1 MKTALSLLALALLL
15 LYPFAPASAAPA
27 RAGEIDFAALD
38 RTIEGQMSKHGL
50 VGVALA
56 VVENN
61 TIAYLKGYGFAGDGR
76 PMTAQ
81 TQMLIGSQSKSFTAL
96 AVARLAE
103 QGRLDLNAP
112 VQAYIPWFQVADEA
126 ASSSITLNHLLHHT
140 SGLSDAGYGVVLPT
154 DATPEQAVRSLA
166 QARLTAPVGSKHQ
179 YFNLGYSV
187 LAYLVELTS
196 GESYA
201 ETIRNHIL
209 DPLGMRASSA
219 DPWHAPGL
227 ARGYTRLF
235 SFPVLM
241 DEQIPAYGVGEGFIV
256 STAEDMARY
265 ALAFLGDGAGLV
277 SPDMLRRILTPGL
290 GSYGMGWYIY
300 ESGAKILH
308 GGANQTFRTEVN
320 LYPRG
325 GRAFVLLGNQG
336 YQVDHF
342 VSAAQLSAGVEA
354 IVLGRTPPPVE
365 QGWSVRWVGWGIGI
379 LVLGLALLHTRNFL
393 RLRGWKE
400 RSRSLPPARRAFDV
414 AISFLIP
421 TLILVLVFW
430 QVSRFYGDRFNL
442 WTNLAYLRFG
452 LPDIFIL
459 MIVGTLP
466 DYLQGL
472 AKLYLLWKR

>member
-1 MKTALSLLALALLL
+1 
-15 LYPFAPASAAPA
+15 
-27 RAGEIDFAALD
+27 
-38 RTIEGQMSKHGL
+38 
-50 VGVALA
+50 
-56 VVENN
+56 
-61 TIAYLKGYGFAGDGR
+61 
-76 PMTAQ
+76 
-81 TQMLIGSQSKSFTAL
+81 
-96 AVARLAE
+96 
-103 QGRLDLNAP
+103 
-112 VQAYIPWFQVADEA
+112 
-126 ASSSITLNHLLHHT
+126 
-140 SGLSDAGYGVVLPT
+140 
-154 DATPEQAVRSLA
+154 
-166 QARLTAPVGSKHQ
+166 
-179 YFNLGYSV
+179 
-187 LAYLVELTS
+187 
-196 GESYA
+196 
-201 ETIRNHIL
+201 
-209 DPLGMRASSA
+209 
-219 DPWHAPGL
+219 
-227 ARGYTRLF
+227 
-235 SFPVLM
+235 
-241 DEQIPAYGVGEGFIV
+241 
-256 STAEDMARY
+256 
-265 ALAFLGDGAGLV
+265 
-277 SPDMLRRILTPGL
+277 
-290 GSYGMGWYIY
+290 
-300 ESGAKILH
+300 
-308 GGANQTFRTEVN
+308 
-320 LYPRG
+320 
-325 GRAFVLLGNQG
+325 LLGNQG